1 MDIPD
6 APKAKSAIFTPMTT
20 SIKKP
25 LLSLS
30 LTAGALLA
38 ALGLT
43 HHTNNSQM
51 SCEVQID
58 TPHVS
63 TYLME
68 HMHGPAIKTNVK
80 TICKE
85 QQRSA
90 TVTLELFKAAGFR
103 TISIEKY
110 KPEMLEGTFSPYLL
124 KFQMFYSDCKQSKNS
139 QVYLARADVT
149 IKLRSGR
156 TERLT
161 NKSKKSLPLNCIVN
175 LK

>member
-1 MDIPD
+1 
-6 APKAKSAIFTPMTT
+6 MTT

-43 HHTNNSQM
+43 HHASNSPQ

-68 HMHGPAIKTNVK
+68 HMHGPAIKTNVR
-80 TICKE
+80 TICKA
-85 QQRSA
+85 QQRNA
-90 TVTLELFKAAGFR
+90 TVSLELFKAGSFR
-103 TISIEKY
+103 TVSVEKY
-110 KPEMLEGTFSPYLL
+110 KPEMLEGTYSPYLL
-124 KFQMFYSDCKQSKNS
+124 KFQMFYSDCKKSKNS
-139 QVYLARADVT
+139 QVYLAKADVT
-149 IKLRSGR
+149 IQLRSGR
-156 TERLT
+156 TERIT
-161 NKSKKSLPLNCIVN
+161 KESKKSLPLNCIVN

>member
-1 MDIPD
+1 M
-6 APKAKSAIFTPMTT
+6 PMTT

-43 HHTNNSQM
+43 HHTSNSAF

-85 QQRSA
+85 RQRNA
-90 TVTLELFKAAGFR
+90 TVSLELFKAAGFR
-103 TISIEKY
+103 AISIEKY
-110 KPEMLEGTFSPYLL
+110 KLAMLEGTYSPYLL
-124 KFQMFYSDCKQSKNS
+124 KFQMFYSDCKKSKNS
-139 QVYLARADVT
+139 QVYLAKADVT
-149 IKLRSGR
+149 IQLRSGR
-156 TERLT
+156 TERF
-161 NKSKKSLPLNCIVN
+161 KKESKKSLPLNCIVN